1 MGLRRVALR
10 QFTTAG
16 VGAPMPVTLIADLV
30 PGNAGLRL
38 LNQIASQDW
47 PALEI
52 LPDQHR
58 RPTNLPRASSTG
70 VGLWRS

>member
-1 MGLRRVALR
+1 
-10 QFTTAG
+10 
-16 VGAPMPVTLIADLV
+16 MPVTLIADLV

-52 LPDQHR
+52 LLTSTAARLISHAP
-58 RPTNLPRASSTG
+58 SSTG